1 MLFSMNKKFYKLI
14 AKGNDKVG
22 GVLYAPQNWP
32 YPIASDGTNVKNWK
46 ELTVS
51 LKDGEYRSFHL
62 CVGGANMVSEE
73 FKKIIEDYA
82 GEDPDLEFLPV
93 KAHSDRYGDRV
104 YYIMHFK
111 KIYDVIDPKNT
122 VYVEGTNSI
131 IKLRLDYQKV
141 KDLYVFNSQPI
152 INDVIISDKI
162 YKAIKQNKLDLGLE
176 FLPVLYAK

>member
-1 MLFSMNKKFYKLI
+1 MNKKFYKLI
-14 AKGNDKVG
+14 TKGNDKVG

>member
-1 MLFSMNKKFYKLI
+1 MDEKFYKLI
-14 AKGNDKVG
+14 VKGNNKVG
-22 GVLYAPQNWP
+22 GVLYAPEKWP
-32 YPIASDGTNVKNWK
+32 YPIASDGINVENW
-46 ELTVS
+46 ETLTVT
-51 LKDGEYRSFHL
+51 LKDGEYRPFHL

-73 FKKIIEDYA
+73 FKKIIEDNA
-82 GEDPDLEFLPV
+82 GEDSDLEFLPV
-93 KAHSDRYGDRV
+93 KAYSDKYGDRV

-131 IKLRLDYQKV
+131 IKLRLDFQKA
-141 KDLYVFNSQPI
+141 KDLNVFNSQPI

-162 YKAIKQNKLDLGLE
+162 YKAIKKNKLDLGLE